1 MINDKNAQQ
10 NRTRKIIHL
19 GTFDFA
25 GKGPGTYSGGVV
37 KLYGKQ
43 KEDLLDSA
51 ESFLKAANRCLNGCK
66 IEAGVE
72 MLTVPGT
79 VCASFS
85 CELFLKYILLKEN
98 GEVATGHKLLDL
110 FKKCSTE
117 VQTSLTERKSDIID
131 ILERNSKQFVEAR
144 YHHENNG
151 FSFRQQELLQTAE
164 LLSRFVKEKYAD
176 KDA

>member
-1 MINDKNAQQ
+1 MTDNNKEQ
-10 NRTRKIIHL
+10 NGPRKIIHL
-19 GTFDFA
+19 GSFDFA
-25 GKGPGTYSGGVV
+25 GKGAGTYSGGVV
-37 KLYGKQ
+37 KLYGKPE
-43 KEDLLDSA
+43 EDLLASA
-51 ESFLKAANRCLNGCK
+51 ESFLKAADRCLSSCK
-66 IEAGVE
+66 VEAGIE

-98 GEVATGHKLLDL
+98 GEAATGHKLLDL
-110 FKKCSTE
+110 FQKCSAE
-117 VQTSLTERKSDIID
+117 VQAILIRRRSDILE
-131 ILERNSKQFVEAR
+131 ILERNNSHFVDAR

-164 LLSRFVKEKYAD
+164 IFSKFVRERYSE